1 MLFRET
7 YRIQSGKTL
16 DRRRPLLMRNA

>member
-7 YRIQSGKTL
+7 YRIQSGKML